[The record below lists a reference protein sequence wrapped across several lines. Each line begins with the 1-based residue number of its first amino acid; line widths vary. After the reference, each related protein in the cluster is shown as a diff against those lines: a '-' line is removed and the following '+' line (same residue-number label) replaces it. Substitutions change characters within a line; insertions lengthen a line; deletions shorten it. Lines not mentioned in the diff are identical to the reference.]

1 MKINRI
7 KLKDWGPHASL
18 DEEVGERVVGIIG
31 GNGKGK
37 SNLLQAVS
45 YALTGE
51 LGADKGTD
59 YIRNYGQEGG
69 ATVASV
75 EILFS
80 KDGKDGRIMRT
91 IPAKGPAKRVLEW
104 DGKSYTRAA
113 DVDAKMQDLLGCDRN
128 AVRNAVYIRQGEIDK
143 LVRGTPAERKDTFLK
158 LLNLYGV
165 EKRAEMVKKRM
176 FALKTGLRD
185 FTADRERI
193 AAARKASTDDL
204 KAAADEV
211 AELEGSVEMSS
222 LYSRLVLLLAI
233 RKRLSG
239 ACSKARA
246 DYEAAKS
253 AHATALSAADPG
265 NRLQEVRRLIADDT
279 AALASM
285 DAYKDAYYARE
296 KFEADKKAACDAYE
310 AALVA
315 ASTSGGGESLHALEQ
330 EFADADARMKAVLR
344 GAELEGKLAEADTN
358 LRRLGEMTVTDNSV
372 MVERARVALAA
383 AERDLHIASLC
394 ADTGR
399 CPVCGGP
406 LENCNLPDRADAE
419 ARVRVAEAAYN
430 AAVAA
435 DNAARVEAER
445 KRAALLR
452 LEEEIKSIK
461 DEMAALPVQEKSYAA
476 VRGNCVLAR
485 AKASSTLEAARSAW
499 AVVDAAAAKKR
510 AYADMQPPVCPPDPG
525 GDLPAVR
532 ARLEGLKAEEES
544 LVQQV
549 MDLNA
554 KEVAE
559 AEASRHLKAVNA
571 EWEANEKL
579 VDALAD
585 EAPDWLMPARVE
597 EAEEAAEG
605 WARNAR
611 TQEAARARVQEAEKA
626 LSRIAAEEAALKTE
640 EEAERRKLDLIA
652 DLQKVADITGANG
665 VPLAYAGEIF
675 KAVTPLVQ
683 SMLERMQANFTV
695 SPDPERPLTYRFV
708 RTDGQEG
715 YPMAQERLSGGQAIR
730 LAVALLV
737 AAQRTI
743 LPDVGLLIMD
753 EPSSHV
759 DTDGV
764 EHMRDLFANMSSV
777 LENADMQL
785 IVVDH
790 NPVLAGAF
798 NKVVK
803 L

>member
-1 MKINRI
+1 MKINKI

-158 LLNLYGV
+158 LLNLFGV
-165 EKRAEMVKKRM
+165 EKRAELVKKRM

-193 AAARKASTDDL
+193 AAARKASEDDL
-204 KAAADEV
+204 YAARKE
-211 AELEGSVEMSS
+211 EERFKGSIEASGWYTKVIPLMAV
-222 LYSRLVLLLAI
+222 R
-233 RKRLSG
+233 RRLSG

-246 DYEAAKS
+246 DYEAAKA
-253 AHATALSAADPG
+253 AHATDLETGDPED
-265 NRLQEVRRLIADDT
+265 RLGEVRNGIAEAT
-279 AALASM
+279 AALATVE
-285 DAYKDAYYARE
+285 AYKDAFYARE
-296 KFEADKKAACDAYE
+296 KFEADKKAAGEAYE
-310 AALVA
+310 VSLAAA
-315 ASTSGGGESLHALEQ
+315 QSSGGGRTFQELEN
-330 EFADADARMKAVLR
+330 EFTEADSRMKAVIR
-344 GAELEGKLAEADTN
+344 GAELESRLDEAQAALGRLCTTVAPDTS
-358 LRRLGEMTVTDNSV
+358 LLDNA
-372 MVERARVALAA
+372 RAGLAA

-430 AAVAA
+430 AAVAV
-435 DNAARVEAER
+435 DNAARVAAERSRIEAER
-445 KRAALLR
+445 LTDTV
-452 LEEEIKSIK
+452 KSVK

-476 VRGNCVLAR
+476 VRGLYILER
-485 AKASSTLEAARSAW
+485 AKASSAMEVARAAW
-499 AVVDAAAAKKR
+499 AEVDTSRAKWR

-525 GDLPAVR
+525 GDMLAVR
-532 ARLEGLKAEEES
+532 ARLDALKAEEVT
-544 LVQQV
+544 LVQRV
-549 MDLNA
+549 MDRNA
-554 KEVAE
+554 KAVAE
-559 AEASRHLKAVNA
+559 AEAGKRLEEANA
-571 EWEANEKL
+571 EWRTNEELIDELEQDENAPVLPPGRLEDAEAT
-579 VDALAD
+579 
-585 EAPDWLMPARVE
+585 
-597 EAEEAAEG
+597 AEG
-605 WARNAR
+605 WAENAR
-611 TQEAARARVQEAEKA
+611 RQEAAKVRAQEAEKA
-626 LSRIAAEEAALKTE
+626 LSRIAAEERSLKAE

-683 SMLERMQANFTV
+683 SKLERMQANFTV

-730 LAVALLV
+730 LAVAMLV